1 MLRAGQFSE
10 LFVLLLVIIS
20 GVYHYRKFRESNVL
34 PIRRI
39 DGLNTIGEAI
49 GRATEMGRP
58 VHFTTG
64 CGGMV
69 ADTFAALAVLDY
81 VARLCARYDA
91 TLIVTNSQPVVQP
104 VTENIVKNA
113 YAMEGRPESFKSG
126 NIRYLSDTMQAYV
139 SGVWGIMER
148 ERVAA
153 NIMMGYFFAESLL
166 LAECGNR
173 IGAFQVAGTASTPQ
187 LPFFVAAC
195 DQTLVGEELFAAGAY
210 LTQNPV
216 RIGAVMA
223 QDCGKLLAIAAILMG
238 ALMSTLGVDALVKL
252 CGL

>member
-1 MLRAGQFSE
+1 MLRAGQFAE
-10 LFVLLLVIIS
+10 LFVLFLVIVS
-20 GVYHYRKFRESNVL
+20 ATYYYRRFRQSSVI
-34 PIRRI
+34 PIRRM
-39 DGLNTIGEAI
+39 DGLNAIGEAI

-69 ADTFAALAVLDY
+69 ADTFAALAILDH
-81 VARLCARYDA
+81 VARQCARYNA
-91 TLIVTNSQPVVQP
+91 TLVVTNSQPVVQP
-104 VTENIVKNA
+104 ITENIVKNA
-113 YAMEGRPESFKSG
+113 YAMEGRLESFKSG

-195 DQTLVGEELFAAGAY
+195 DHTLLGEELFAAGAY
-210 LTQNPV
+210 LTREPV
-216 RIGAVMA
+216 RVGAVMA
-223 QDCGKLLAIAAILMG
+223 QDCTKILAIAAMLMG
-238 ALMSTLGVDALVKL
+238 ALMSTVGLDALVKW
-252 CGL
+252 CDM